1 MNSENRTSTVTELA
15 ATTPSQCNPEVA
27 EVSYFTDICNSNNGS
42 RRPIMQSSS
51 MEGRAFY
58 PEHDVA
64 MNVVTELLTQFGDNN
79 IQTTLEE
86 IPEHECECQSTV
98 YFTIK
103 VTQNAQRNVPR
114 KVFIA
119 RDWISEANPEVLLL
133 FENEFFA
140 LEIKVNRRGFLIHK
154 IFKRTTDIKV
164 EFSFCKI

>member
-1 MNSENRTSTVTELA
+1 MNSENRTSTVTALA
-15 ATTPSQCNPEVA
+15 ITTPSQCNPEVA
-27 EVSYFTDICNSNNGS
+27 EVSYFTDIRNS
-42 RRPIMQSSS
+42 MHSSS

-64 MNVVTELLTQFGDNN
+64 MNVVTELLTEFGDNN

-98 YFTIK
+98 YFTVK

-119 RDWISEANPEVLLL
+119 RDWVSETNPEVLLL

-140 LEIKVNRRGFLIHK
+140 IEIKVNRRGFLIHK

-164 EFSFCKI
+164 EVSFCKI